1 MVGAGDVVWTQDVIV
16 LASCNG
22 GCSAAASVMVHEAQR
37 EQAEVRFVSRVDEA
51 QVGVVGL
58 A

>member
-1 MVGAGDVVWTQDVIV
+1 MVGAGDVVWTRDVIV

-22 GCSAAASVMVHEAQR
+22 GCSVAASVMVYEAQR

-51 QVGVVGL
+51 QVAVVGL
-58 A
+58 G